1 MKAATNLVSHVHPAP
16 GITSSTCKTAVC
28 RISDFYVSEINHPR
42 HHAMVAGSF
51 VLEGDVS
58 ICGLDKN
65 IGIGRI
71 VYLVVNYHFPV
82 KPMRCMVTLNNY
94 PAIVPLTGRSKR
106 LVGRRNIP

>member
-1 MKAATNLVSHVHPAP
+1 MKSRSRLDLLSLELLLSWKAA
-16 GITSSTCKTAVC
+16 
-28 RISDFYVSEINHPR
+28 DFYVSEINHPR

-58 ICGLDKN
+58 ICGLDEN
-65 IGIGRI
+65 IRIGRI
-71 VYLVVNYHFPV
+71 IYLVVNYYFPV

-106 LVGRRNIP
+106 LVGRRNIPIHRSH